1 MISDHNNQIEEFV
14 AHAVAGALV
23 GQVAAE
29 RDITPEDLIA
39 NRDGA
44 INTLG
49 HELASLGIDPD
60 YTAKAIL
67 FALATLFMENSNANR
82 IVDSLTDLLWTVL
95 GPPEGGPPPEIYR
108 RAGIAMHLAF
118 VGLLNPNY
126 VDNTLKKQ

>member
-1 MISDHNNQIEEFV
+1 MNSDNKIEEFV

-39 NRDGA
+39 DREGV

-67 FALATLFMENSNANR
+67 LALATLFMENSNANL
-82 IVDSLTDLLWTVL
+82 IVGHLTDLLWTVL

-118 VGLLNPNY
+118 VGLLNSDY
-126 VDNTLKKQ
+126 VDNTFKK